1 MAYLEMLEGFH
12 CGTQVPLPDE
22 ALLGRH
28 RENLLCLPEARVS
41 RQHARILRRGTTFVI
56 EDLQSSNGVLVQGQR
71 LVPRVPYT
79 LHNGDEIRIGSTRMV
94 FRVDPSPPLR
104 EHHGRTSHYGLAEQM
119 TQCLT
124 RSGAGGT
131 LQVHM
136 RVDDAAQ
143 PQVAL
148 TLDASANMLEVSEAE
163 QHTDTGLR
171 EAVKRL
177 QAMCQVS
184 TALGTITDRETL
196 LHRILDCLFDLFPAA
211 ERAFIMVRDND
222 SNTLVPVAAKVQHS
236 SADRQEEVAISRTIV
251 QEVTLHKRSILSCDA
266 LDDTRFHEHD
276 SIIDLSIRS
285 IMCAPLLA
293 GDEILGLIQVDTCTT
308 PRGFTPADL
317 QLLTGISA
325 QAAILL
331 RAKAAE
337 QAQEALRRA
346 KAAAEQA
353 NQAKST
359 FLANM
364 SHELRTPLN
373 AIIGYSEMLIEDA
386 EALGQDATLADLRKI
401 HGAGKHLLALI
412 NDILDLS
419 KIEAGK
425 MGLYLETFD
434 VPRLLE
440 EVRCTV
446 QPAASHNANT
456 LDVYVADNVGLMHA
470 DLTKVRQSLLNLLS
484 NACKFTTQGRIT
496 LQVTREMWEG
506 REWCLFY
513 VHDTGIGMTTE
524 QVGQLFQDFVQ
535 VDASTTRQY
544 GGTGLGLAISRRF
557 CQMMGGD
564 ISVASTLGQGST
576 FTIRLPMEVRE
587 RRSTH
592 GPAGEEMRPHAA
604 LPTVSILP
612 A

>member
-22 ALLGRH
+22 ALLGRN

-79 LHNGDEIRIGSTRMV
+79 LHHGDEIRIGSTRMV
-94 FRVDPSPPLR
+94 FRVAPPPPLR
-104 EHHGRTSHYGLAEQM
+104 ERHSRISHYGLAEQM

-124 RSGAGGT
+124 RSGDGGT

-143 PQVAL
+143 PKVAL

-184 TALGTITDRETL
+184 TALGTIPDRETL
-196 LHRILDCLFDLFPAA
+196 LPRILDCLFDLFLPA

-222 SNTLVPVAAKVQHS
+222 SNTLVPVAAKVRHS
-236 SADRQEEVAISRTIV
+236 TADQQEEVAISRTIV

-373 AIIGYSEMLIEDA
+373 AIIGYSEMLMEDA
-386 EALGQDATLADLRKI
+386 EALGQATTLADLRKI

-456 LDVYVADNVGLMHA
+456 LDFYPYSDTSRACSSSTRIYWYIKGCFPS
-470 DLTKVRQSLLNLLS
+470 SLATAKL
-484 NACKFTTQGRIT
+484 
-496 LQVTREMWEG
+496 
-506 REWCLFY
+506 
-513 VHDTGIGMTTE
+513 
-524 QVGQLFQDFVQ
+524 
-535 VDASTTRQY
+535 
-544 GGTGLGLAISRRF
+544 
-557 CQMMGGD
+557 
-564 ISVASTLGQGST
+564 
-576 FTIRLPMEVRE
+576 
-587 RRSTH
+587 
-592 GPAGEEMRPHAA
+592 
-604 LPTVSILP
+604 
-612 A
+612 